1 MSSASLRM
9 KGELKARSCLA
20 VEARATFHLDR
31 DVRKV
36 QQVRKA
42 LLIRARSLWMIG
54 YHRDDSG
61 HVTGTNAPKV
71 KVRNL
76 VAMRFEP
83 FGGISSGQSKLR
95 FVSACRKPRRKA
107 YIFIAMVP

>member
-1 MSSASLRM
+1 M
-9 KGELKARSCLA
+9 KGALKARSCLA

-83 FGGISSGQSKLR
+83 FDNFHRESMI
-95 FVSACRKPRRKA
+95 RRKVQQ
-107 YIFIAMVP
+107 YSPCGSD